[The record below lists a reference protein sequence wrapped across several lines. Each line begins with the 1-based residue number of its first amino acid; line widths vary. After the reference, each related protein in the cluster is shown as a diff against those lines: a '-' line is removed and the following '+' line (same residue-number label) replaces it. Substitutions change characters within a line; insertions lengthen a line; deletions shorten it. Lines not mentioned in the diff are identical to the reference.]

1 MGVDEIQMEVKVQS
15 PDKLWTSVH
24 FVLRAD
30 GRARTVKLMDYRLD
44 SVGAGERNWFGEVRR
59 ADVRSAGGGIAVR
72 CEGRR

>member
-30 GRARTVKLMDYRLD
+30 GRGRTVKLMDYRLD
-44 SVGAGERNWFGEVRR
+44 SVGAGERNWFGEVQR

-72 CEGRR
+72 